1 VKLVLTGEASRLQR
15 GETVLQVLVRDMDG
29 KKVLAAEMP
38 PGDATADVLPF
49 STSLPIAPGTYLVR
63 VAAMDSAGRVGS
75 VEHRV
80 EARPTTHGP
89 VAASGP
95 LLVRLST
102 APASEPR
109 LALDG
114 VKQDERLAMEIDLQ
128 GDGARL
134 SDADVTFEVAASADG
149 PALVQARGSV
159 GVDARDGM
167 VMAQGTTDMRML
179 PPGDYVARARVTAG
193 GQPIG
198 ELRRVFTLSASAPA
212 AGDDSGTIVP
222 ASGRASASTGRPV
235 RPIGGGAA
243 PFAVAPFDLN
253 QVLAPEIV
261 REFLERAGPRSETEG
276 PVPLFRKGLA
286 LLATRDLNAAADE
299 FRQAIRTS
307 GDFYPAM
314 VYLGACYAA
323 AGKDKDAANAWRTA
337 LIKEG
342 DAASLHRL
350 LTDALLRQ
358 GRADMALET
367 VAGARTR
374 WPEDGA
380 FKRQFAIAALAGG
393 KPADG
398 LNALDELI
406 AARAADEA
414 SLALGLLTIYEA
426 FQNGRPIET
435 AEQDRA
441 RMLRLAGLYREQGGP
456 SMALVDMWLA
466 AVNVRK

>member
-1 VKLVLTGEASRLQR
+1 
-15 GETVLQVLVRDMDG
+15 
-29 KKVLAAEMP
+29 
-38 PGDATADVLPF
+38 
-49 STSLPIAPGTYLVR
+49 
-63 VAAMDSAGRVGS
+63 
-75 VEHRV
+75 
-80 EARPTTHGP
+80 
-89 VAASGP
+89 
-95 LLVRLST
+95 
-102 APASEPR
+102 
-109 LALDG
+109 
-114 VKQDERLAMEIDLQ
+114 
-128 GDGARL
+128 
-134 SDADVTFEVAASADG
+134 
-149 PALVQARGSV
+149 
-159 GVDARDGM
+159 
-167 VMAQGTTDMRML
+167 MRML
-179 PPGDYVARARVTAG
+179 PPGDYVARARVAAG

-212 AGDDSGTIVP
+212 AVDDGGAAVVP
-222 ASGRASASTGRPV
+222 SLGRASASMGRSV
-235 RPIGGGAA
+235 RTIG
-243 PFAVAPFDLN
+243 AVAPFNVN

-261 REFLERAGPRSETEG
+261 REFLERAGSRSETDG

-286 LLATRDLNAAADE
+286 LLATHDLDAAANA
-299 FRQAIRTS
+299 FRDAIRAS

-323 AGKDKDAANAWRTA
+323 AGNDKEAASAWRTA

-342 DAASLHRL
+342 DAAPLHRL

-358 GRADMALET
+358 GRGDMALET

-406 AARAADEA
+406 ATRAADEA